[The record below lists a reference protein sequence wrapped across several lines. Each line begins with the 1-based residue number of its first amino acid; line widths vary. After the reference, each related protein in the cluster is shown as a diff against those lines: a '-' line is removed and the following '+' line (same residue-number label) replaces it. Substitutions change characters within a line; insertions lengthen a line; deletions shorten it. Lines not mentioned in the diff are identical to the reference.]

1 MIEAKVHSLAIT
13 DKGFVVML
21 KPINSERV
29 IPIFIDYLQAQSM
42 ATALFNYKMGRP
54 LTHDLIN
61 NIFKNCNIRLVNIII
76 DNVHL
81 DTYYSKLVIDHNGKN
96 IFIDA
101 RPSDAIALALRFQT
115 SIFIEEHVIEKA
127 GMIIE
132 DNGSKDVE
140 MKSGI
145 PYNYQVF
152 DKETNSENKGKENYK
167 AYFGGDLLNGN
178 NIKKKEEIQKLLE
191 QAVKEERYEDAAKY
205 RDELNNLNNSEN

>member
-61 NIFKNCNIRLVNIII
+61 SIFQKCNIRLVNIII

-81 DTYYSKLVIDHNGKN
+81 DTYYSKLVIEHNGKN
-96 IFIDA
+96 EFVDA
-101 RPSDAIALALRFQT
+101 RPSDAIALALRFQV
-115 SIFIEEHVIEKA
+115 SIFVEEHVVEKA

-132 DNGSKDVE
+132 DNGSKELE

-152 DKETNSENKGKENYK
+152 DKEANSENKRRDIKLNNENGAK
-167 AYFGGDLLNGN
+167 T
-178 NIKKKEEIQKLLE
+178 KEEIQKLLE

-205 RDELNNLNNSEN
+205 RDELNNLNNLEN

>member
-1 MIEAKVHSLAIT
+1 
-13 DKGFVVML
+13 ML

-61 NIFKNCNIRLVNIII
+61 SIFQKCNIRLVNIII

-81 DTYYSKLVIDHNGKN
+81 DTYYSKLVIEHNGKN
-96 IFIDA
+96 EFVDA
-101 RPSDAIALALRFQT
+101 RPSDAIALALRFQV
-115 SIFIEEHVIEKA
+115 SIFVEEHVIEKA

-132 DNGSKDVE
+132 DNGSKELE

-152 DKETNSENKGKENYK
+152 DKEANSENKRRDIKLNNENGAK
-167 AYFGGDLLNGN
+167 T
-178 NIKKKEEIQKLLE
+178 KEEIQKLLE

-205 RDELNNLNNSEN
+205 RDELNNLEN

>member
-61 NIFKNCNIRLVNIII
+61 SIFQKCNIRLVNIII

-81 DTYYSKLVIDHNGKN
+81 DTYYSKLVIEHNGKN
-96 IFIDA
+96 EFVDA
-101 RPSDAIALALRFQT
+101 RPSDAIALALRFQV
-115 SIFIEEHVIEKA
+115 SIFVEEHVIEKA
-127 GMIIE
+127 GIIIE
-132 DNGSKDVE
+132 DNGSKELE

-152 DKETNSENKGKENYK
+152 DKEANSENKRRDIKLNNENGVK
-167 AYFGGDLLNGN
+167 T
-178 NIKKKEEIQKLLE
+178 KEEIQKLLE
-191 QAVKEERYEDAAKY
+191 QAVKEERYED
-205 RDELNNLNNSEN
+205 LSLIHISEPTRR

>member
-61 NIFKNCNIRLVNIII
+61 SIFQKCNIRLVNIII

-81 DTYYSKLVIDHNGKN
+81 DTYYSKLVIEHNGKN
-96 IFIDA
+96 EFVDA
-101 RPSDAIALALRFQT
+101 RPSDAIALALRFQV
-115 SIFIEEHVIEKA
+115 SIFVEEHVIEKA

-132 DNGSKDVE
+132 DNGSKE
-140 MKSGI
+140 LEIKSGI

-152 DKETNSENKGKENYK
+152 DKEANSENKRRDIKLNNENGAK
-167 AYFGGDLLNGN
+167 T
-178 NIKKKEEIQKLLE
+178 KEEIQKLLE

-205 RDELNNLNNSEN
+205 RDELNNLNNLEN

>member
-21 KPINSERV
+21 RPINSERV

-61 NIFKNCNIRLVNIII
+61 SIFKNCNIRLVNIII
-76 DNVHL
+76 DNVHS

-101 RPSDAIALALRFQT
+101 RPSDAIALALRFQA
-115 SIFIEEHVIEKA
+115 SIFVEEHVIEKA
-127 GMIIE
+127 GMILE
-132 DNGSKDVE
+132 DNGEKNKEVME
-140 MKSGI
+140 NGI

-152 DKETNSENKGKENYK
+152 DKEISPENAKNDMKPNNNENSFKT
-167 AYFGGDLLNGN
+167 
-178 NIKKKEEIQKLLE
+178 KEEIQKLLE

-205 RDELNNLNNSEN
+205 RDELNKLDN

>member
-61 NIFKNCNIRLVNIII
+61 SIFQKCHIRLVNIII

-81 DTYYSKLVIDHNGKN
+81 DTYYSKLVIEHNGKN
-96 IFIDA
+96 EFVDA
-101 RPSDAIALALRFQT
+101 RPSDAIALALRFQV
-115 SIFIEEHVIEKA
+115 SIFVEEHVIEKA

-132 DNGSKDVE
+132 DNGSKELE

-152 DKETNSENKGKENYK
+152 DKEANSENKRRDIKLNNENGAK
-167 AYFGGDLLNGN
+167 T
-178 NIKKKEEIQKLLE
+178 KEEIQKLLE

-205 RDELNNLNNSEN
+205 RDELNNLNNLEN

>member
-21 KPINSERV
+21 RPINSERV

-42 ATALFNYKMGRP
+42 ATALFNYKKGRP

-61 NIFKNCNIRLVNIII
+61 SIFKKCNIRLVNIII

-96 IFIDA
+96 EFVDA
-101 RPSDAIALALRFQT
+101 RPSDAIALALRFQA
-115 SIFIEEHVIEKA
+115 SIFVEEHVIEKA
-127 GMIIE
+127 GMVLDDSGE
-132 DNGSKDVE
+132 TAKETDV
-140 MKSGI
+140 KSGI

-152 DKETNSENKGKENYK
+152 DKENSENTKK
-167 AYFGGDLLNGN
+167 DLKSN
-178 NIKKKEEIQKLLE
+178 NNESGAKTKEEIQKLLE

-205 RDELNNLNNSEN
+205 RDELNNLDNLEN

>member
-61 NIFKNCNIRLVNIII
+61 SIFQKCNIRLVNIII

-81 DTYYSKLVIDHNGKN
+81 DTYYSKLVIEHNGKN
-96 IFIDA
+96 EFVDA
-101 RPSDAIALALRFQT
+101 RPSDAIALALRFQV
-115 SIFIEEHVIEKA
+115 SIFVEEHVIEKA

-132 DNGSKDVE
+132 DNGSKELE

-152 DKETNSENKGKENYK
+152 DKEANSENKRRDIKLNNENGAKTKEQ
-167 AYFGGDLLNGN
+167 
-178 NIKKKEEIQKLLE
+178 IQKFLE

-205 RDELNNLNNSEN
+205 RDELNNLNNLEN

>member
-61 NIFKNCNIRLVNIII
+61 SIFQKCNIRLVNIII

-81 DTYYSKLVIDHNGKN
+81 DTYYSKLVIEHNGKN
-96 IFIDA
+96 EFVDA
-101 RPSDAIALALRFQT
+101 RPSDAIALALRFQV
-115 SIFIEEHVIEKA
+115 SIFVEDHVIEKA
-127 GMIIE
+127 GIIIE
-132 DNGSKDVE
+132 DNGSKELE

-152 DKETNSENKGKENYK
+152 DKEANSENKRRDIKLNNENGVK
-167 AYFGGDLLNGN
+167 T
-178 NIKKKEEIQKLLE
+178 KEEIQKLLE
-191 QAVKEERYEDAAKY
+191 QAVKEEIYEDAAKY
-205 RDELNNLNNSEN
+205 RDELNNLNNLEN

>member
-21 KPINSERV
+21 RPINSEKV

-61 NIFKNCNIRLVNIII
+61 SIFKNCNIRLVNIII

-96 IFIDA
+96 ILIDA
-101 RPSDAIALALRFQT
+101 RPSDAIALALRFQA
-115 SIFIEEHVIEKA
+115 SIFVEENVIEKA
-127 GMIIE
+127 GMVLDDSGE
-132 DNGSKDVE
+132 TAKESDV
-140 MKSGI
+140 KSGI

-152 DKETNSENKGKENYK
+152 DKENSSDNTKK
-167 AYFGGDLLNGN
+167 DLKSNGSESGV
-178 NIKKKEEIQKLLE
+178 KTKEEIKKLLE

-205 RDELNNLNNSEN
+205 RDELNNLENLEN

>member
-29 IPIFIDYLQAQSM
+29 IPIFIDYLEAQSM

-61 NIFKNCNIRLVNIII
+61 SIFQKCNIRLVNIII

-81 DTYYSKLVIDHNGKN
+81 DTYYSKLVIEHNGKN
-96 IFIDA
+96 EFVDA
-101 RPSDAIALALRFQT
+101 RPSDAIALALRFQV
-115 SIFIEEHVIEKA
+115 SIFVEEHVIEKA

-132 DNGSKDVE
+132 DNGSKELE

-152 DKETNSENKGKENYK
+152 DKEANSENKRRDIKLNNENGVK
-167 AYFGGDLLNGN
+167 T
-178 NIKKKEEIQKLLE
+178 KEEIQKLLE

-205 RDELNNLNNSEN
+205 RDELNNLNNLEN

>member
-61 NIFKNCNIRLVNIII
+61 SIFQKCNIRLVNIII

-81 DTYYSKLVIDHNGKN
+81 DTYYSKLVIEHNGKN
-96 IFIDA
+96 EFVDA
-101 RPSDAIALALRFQT
+101 RPSDAIALALRFQV
-115 SIFIEEHVIEKA
+115 SIFVEEHVIEKA

-132 DNGSKDVE
+132 DNGSKELE

-152 DKETNSENKGKENYK
+152 DKEANSENKRRDIKLNNENGAK
-167 AYFGGDLLNGN
+167 TR
-178 NIKKKEEIQKLLE
+178 EEIQKLLE

-205 RDELNNLNNSEN
+205 RDELNNLNNLEN

>member
-1 MIEAKVHSLAIT
+1 MIEAKVHGLAIT

-61 NIFKNCNIRLVNIII
+61 SIFQKCNIRLVNIII

-81 DTYYSKLVIDHNGKN
+81 DTYYSKLVIEHNGKN
-96 IFIDA
+96 EFVDA
-101 RPSDAIALALRFQT
+101 RPSDAIALALRFQV
-115 SIFIEEHVIEKA
+115 SIFVEEHVIEKA

-132 DNGSKDVE
+132 DNGSKELE

-152 DKETNSENKGKENYK
+152 DKEANSENKRRDIKLNNENGVK
-167 AYFGGDLLNGN
+167 T
-178 NIKKKEEIQKLLE
+178 KEEIQKLLE

-205 RDELNNLNNSEN
+205 RDELNNLNNLEN

>member
-21 KPINSERV
+21 RPINSERV

-61 NIFKNCNIRLVNIII
+61 SIFKNCNIRLVNIII
-76 DNVHL
+76 DNVHS

-101 RPSDAIALALRFQT
+101 RPSDAIALALRFQA
-115 SIFIEEHVIEKA
+115 SIFVEEHVIEKA
-127 GMIIE
+127 GMILE
-132 DNGSKDVE
+132 DNGEKNKEVME
-140 MKSGI
+140 NGI

-152 DKETNSENKGKENYK
+152 DKEISPENVKNDMKPNNNENSFKT
-167 AYFGGDLLNGN
+167 
-178 NIKKKEEIQKLLE
+178 KEEIQKLLE

-205 RDELNNLNNSEN
+205 RDELNKLDN

>member
-1 MIEAKVHSLAIT
+1 MIEAKAHSLAIT

-61 NIFKNCNIRLVNIII
+61 SIFQKCNIRLVNIII

-81 DTYYSKLVIDHNGKN
+81 DTYYSKLVIEHNGKN
-96 IFIDA
+96 EFVDA
-101 RPSDAIALALRFQT
+101 RPSDAIALALRFQV
-115 SIFIEEHVIEKA
+115 SIFVEEHVIEKA
-127 GMIIE
+127 GIIIE
-132 DNGSKDVE
+132 DNGSKELE

-152 DKETNSENKGKENYK
+152 DKEASSENKRRDIKLNNENGVK
-167 AYFGGDLLNGN
+167 T
-178 NIKKKEEIQKLLE
+178 KEEIQKLLE

-205 RDELNNLNNSEN
+205 RDELNNLNNLEN

>member
-61 NIFKNCNIRLVNIII
+61 SIFQKCNIRLVNIII

-81 DTYYSKLVIDHNGKN
+81 DNYYSKLVIEHNGKN
-96 IFIDA
+96 EFVDA
-101 RPSDAIALALRFQT
+101 RPSDAIALALRFQV
-115 SIFIEEHVIEKA
+115 SIFVEEHVVEKA

-132 DNGSKDVE
+132 DNGSKELE

-152 DKETNSENKGKENYK
+152 DKEANSENKRRDIKLNNENGAK
-167 AYFGGDLLNGN
+167 T
-178 NIKKKEEIQKLLE
+178 KEEIQKLLE

-205 RDELNNLNNSEN
+205 RDELNNLNNLEN

>member
-61 NIFKNCNIRLVNIII
+61 SIFQKCNIRLVNIII

-81 DTYYSKLVIDHNGKN
+81 DTYYSKLVIEHNGKN
-96 IFIDA
+96 EFVDA
-101 RPSDAIALALRFQT
+101 RPSDAIALALRFQV
-115 SIFIEEHVIEKA
+115 SIFVEEHVIEKA

-132 DNGSKDVE
+132 DNGSKELE
-140 MKSGI
+140 MNSGI

-152 DKETNSENKGKENYK
+152 DKEANSENKRRDIKLNNENGVK
-167 AYFGGDLLNGN
+167 T
-178 NIKKKEEIQKLLE
+178 KEEIQKLLE

-205 RDELNNLNNSEN
+205 RDELNNLNNLEN

>member
-61 NIFKNCNIRLVNIII
+61 SIFQKCNIRLVNIII

-81 DTYYSKLVIDHNGKN
+81 DTYYTKLVIEHNGKN
-96 IFIDA
+96 EFVDA
-101 RPSDAIALALRFQT
+101 RPSDAIALALRFQV
-115 SIFIEEHVIEKA
+115 SIFVEEHVIEKA
-127 GMIIE
+127 GIIIE
-132 DNGSKDVE
+132 DNGSKELE

-152 DKETNSENKGKENYK
+152 DKEANSENKRRDIKLNNENGAK
-167 AYFGGDLLNGN
+167 T
-178 NIKKKEEIQKLLE
+178 KEEIQKLLE

-205 RDELNNLNNSEN
+205 RDELNNLNNLEN

>member
-61 NIFKNCNIRLVNIII
+61 SIFQKCNIRLVNIII

-81 DTYYSKLVIDHNGKN
+81 DTYYSKLVIEHNGKN
-96 IFIDA
+96 EFVDA
-101 RPSDAIALALRFQT
+101 RPSDAIALALRFQV
-115 SIFIEEHVIEKA
+115 SIFVEEHVIEKA

-132 DNGSKDVE
+132 DNGSKELE

-152 DKETNSENKGKENYK
+152 DKEANSENKRRDIKLNNEN
-167 AYFGGDLLNGN
+167 G
-178 NIKKKEEIQKLLE
+178 IKTKEEIQKLLE

-205 RDELNNLNNSEN
+205 RDELNNLNNLEN

>member
-21 KPINSERV
+21 RPINSERV

-61 NIFKNCNIRLVNIII
+61 SIFKKCNIRLVNIII

-96 IFIDA
+96 EFVDA
-101 RPSDAIALALRFQT
+101 RPSDAIALALRFKA
-115 SIFIEEHVIEKA
+115 SIFVEEHVIEKA
-127 GMIIE
+127 GMVLDDSGE
-132 DNGSKDVE
+132 TAKETDV
-140 MKSGI
+140 KSGI

-152 DKETNSENKGKENYK
+152 DKENSENTKKDLKSNNNENGAK
-167 AYFGGDLLNGN
+167 T
-178 NIKKKEEIQKLLE
+178 KEEIQKLLE

-205 RDELNNLNNSEN
+205 RDELNNLDNLEN

>member
-29 IPIFIDYLQAQSM
+29 IPVFIDYLQAQSM
-42 ATALFNYKMGRP
+42 ATALFNYKIGRP

-61 NIFKNCNIRLVNIII
+61 SIFKNCNIRLVNIII

-101 RPSDAIALALRFQT
+101 RPSDAIALALRFQA
-115 SIFIEEHVIEKA
+115 SIFIEEHVIEKV
-127 GMIIE
+127 GMVLE
-132 DNGSKDVE
+132 DSSENAKE
-140 MKSGI
+140 MELKSGI

-152 DKETNSENKGKENYK
+152 DKENNSENTKKDLKNNNENS
-167 AYFGGDLLNGN
+167 
-178 NIKKKEEIQKLLE
+178 IKTKEEIQKLLE

-205 RDELNNLNNSEN
+205 RDELNNLDNLEN

>member
-61 NIFKNCNIRLVNIII
+61 SIFQKCNIRLVNIII
-76 DNVHL
+76 DNVYL
-81 DTYYSKLVIDHNGKN
+81 DTYYSKLVIEHNGKN
-96 IFIDA
+96 EFVDA
-101 RPSDAIALALRFQT
+101 RPSDAIALALRFQV
-115 SIFIEEHVIEKA
+115 SIFVEEHVIEKA
-127 GMIIE
+127 GIIIE
-132 DNGSKDVE
+132 DNGSKELE

-152 DKETNSENKGKENYK
+152 DKEANSENKRRDIKLNNENGAK
-167 AYFGGDLLNGN
+167 T
-178 NIKKKEEIQKLLE
+178 KEEIQKLLE

-205 RDELNNLNNSEN
+205 RDELNNLNNLEN

>member
-42 ATALFNYKMGRP
+42 ATALFNCKMGRP

-61 NIFKNCNIRLVNIII
+61 SIFQKCNIRLVNIII

-81 DTYYSKLVIDHNGKN
+81 DTYYSKLVIEHNGKN
-96 IFIDA
+96 EFVDA
-101 RPSDAIALALRFQT
+101 RPSDAIALALRFQV
-115 SIFIEEHVIEKA
+115 SIFVEEHVIEKA

-132 DNGSKDVE
+132 DNGSKELE

-152 DKETNSENKGKENYK
+152 DKESNSENKRRDIKLNNENGVK
-167 AYFGGDLLNGN
+167 T
-178 NIKKKEEIQKLLE
+178 KEEIQKLLE

-205 RDELNNLNNSEN
+205 RDELNNLNNLEN

>member
-61 NIFKNCNIRLVNIII
+61 SIFQQCNIRLVNIMI

-81 DTYYSKLVIDHNGKN
+81 DTYYSKLVIEHNGKN
-96 IFIDA
+96 EFVDA
-101 RPSDAIALALRFQT
+101 RPSDAIALALRFQV
-115 SIFIEEHVIEKA
+115 SIFVEEHVIEKA

-132 DNGSKDVE
+132 DNGSKELE

-152 DKETNSENKGKENYK
+152 DKEANSENKRRDIKLNNENGVK
-167 AYFGGDLLNGN
+167 T
-178 NIKKKEEIQKLLE
+178 KEEIQKLLE

-205 RDELNNLNNSEN
+205 RDELNNLNNLEN

>member
-29 IPIFIDYLQAQSM
+29 IPVFIDYLQAQSM

-61 NIFKNCNIRLVNIII
+61 SIFKNCNIRLVNIII

-101 RPSDAIALALRFQT
+101 RPSDAIALALRFQA
-115 SIFIEEHVIEKA
+115 SIFIEEHVIEKV
-127 GMIIE
+127 GMVLE
-132 DNGSKDVE
+132 DSNENAKE
-140 MKSGI
+140 MELKSGI

-152 DKETNSENKGKENYK
+152 DKENNSENTKK
-167 AYFGGDLLNGN
+167 DLKN
-178 NIKKKEEIQKLLE
+178 NNESSIKTKEEIQKLLE

-205 RDELNNLNNSEN
+205 RDELNNLDNLEN

>member
-61 NIFKNCNIRLVNIII
+61 SIFQKCNIRLVNIII

-81 DTYYSKLVIDHNGKN
+81 DTYYSKLVIEHNGKN
-96 IFIDA
+96 EFVDA
-101 RPSDAIALALRFQT
+101 RPSDAIALALRFQV
-115 SIFIEEHVIEKA
+115 SIFVEEHVIEKA
-127 GMIIE
+127 GIIIE
-132 DNGSKDVE
+132 DNGSKELE

-152 DKETNSENKGKENYK
+152 DKEANSENKRRDIKLNNENGSK
-167 AYFGGDLLNGN
+167 T
-178 NIKKKEEIQKLLE
+178 KEEIQKLLE

-205 RDELNNLNNSEN
+205 RDELNNLNNLEN

>member
-21 KPINSERV
+21 RPINSEKV

-61 NIFKNCNIRLVNIII
+61 SIFKNCNIRLVNIII

-96 IFIDA
+96 ILIDA
-101 RPSDAIALALRFQT
+101 RPSDAIALALRFQA
-115 SIFIEEHVIEKA
+115 SIFVEENVIEKA
-127 GMIIE
+127 GMVLDDSGDTAKE
-132 DNGSKDVE
+132 SDV
-140 MKSGI
+140 KSGI

-152 DKETNSENKGKENYK
+152 DKENSSDNTKK
-167 AYFGGDLLNGN
+167 DLKSNGN
-178 NIKKKEEIQKLLE
+178 ESGVKTKEEIKKLLE

-205 RDELNNLNNSEN
+205 RDELNNLENL

>member
-61 NIFKNCNIRLVNIII
+61 SIFQKCNIRLVNIII

-81 DTYYSKLVIDHNGKN
+81 DTYYSKLVIEHNGKN
-96 IFIDA
+96 EFVDA
-101 RPSDAIALALRFQT
+101 RPSDAIALALRFQV
-115 SIFIEEHVIEKA
+115 SIFVEEHVIEKA
-127 GMIIE
+127 GRIIE
-132 DNGSKDVE
+132 DNGSKELE

-152 DKETNSENKGKENYK
+152 DKEANSENKRRDIKLNNENGAK
-167 AYFGGDLLNGN
+167 T
-178 NIKKKEEIQKLLE
+178 KEEIQKLLE

-205 RDELNNLNNSEN
+205 RDELNNLNNLEN

>member
-61 NIFKNCNIRLVNIII
+61 SIFQKCNIRLVNIII

-81 DTYYSKLVIDHNGKN
+81 DTYYSKLVIEHNGKN
-96 IFIDA
+96 EFVDA
-101 RPSDAIALALRFQT
+101 RPSDAIALALRFQV
-115 SIFIEEHVIEKA
+115 SIFVEEHVIEKA

-132 DNGSKDVE
+132 DNGSKELE

-152 DKETNSENKGKENYK
+152 DKEANSENKRRDIKLNNENGSK
-167 AYFGGDLLNGN
+167 T
-178 NIKKKEEIQKLLE
+178 KEEIQKLLE

-205 RDELNNLNNSEN
+205 RDELNNLNNLEN

>member
-61 NIFKNCNIRLVNIII
+61 SIFQKCNIRLVNIII

-81 DTYYSKLVIDHNGKN
+81 DTYYSKLVIEHNGKN
-96 IFIDA
+96 EFVDA
-101 RPSDAIALALRFQT
+101 RPSDAIALALRFQV
-115 SIFIEEHVIEKA
+115 SIFVEEHVIEKA

-132 DNGSKDVE
+132 DNGSKELE

-152 DKETNSENKGKENYK
+152 DKEANSENKRRGIKLNNENGVK
-167 AYFGGDLLNGN
+167 T
-178 NIKKKEEIQKLLE
+178 KEEIQKLLE

-205 RDELNNLNNSEN
+205 RDELNNLNNLEN

>member
-61 NIFKNCNIRLVNIII
+61 SIFQKCNIRLVNIII

-81 DTYYSKLVIDHNGKN
+81 DTYYSKLVIEHNGKN
-96 IFIDA
+96 EFVDA
-101 RPSDAIALALRFQT
+101 RPSDAIALALRFQV
-115 SIFIEEHVIEKA
+115 SIFVEEHVIEKA

-132 DNGSKDVE
+132 DNGSKELE

-152 DKETNSENKGKENYK
+152 DKEANSENKRRDIKLNNENGAK
-167 AYFGGDLLNGN
+167 T
-178 NIKKKEEIQKLLE
+178 KEEIQKLLE

-205 RDELNNLNNSEN
+205 RDELNNLHNLEN

>member
-61 NIFKNCNIRLVNIII
+61 SIFQKCNIRLVNIII

-81 DTYYSKLVIDHNGKN
+81 DTYYSKLVIEHNGKN
-96 IFIDA
+96 EFVDA
-101 RPSDAIALALRFQT
+101 RPSDAIALALRFQV
-115 SIFIEEHVIEKA
+115 SIFVEEHVIEKA

-132 DNGSKDVE
+132 DNGSKELE

-152 DKETNSENKGKENYK
+152 DKEANSENKRRDIKLNNENGVKTKE
-167 AYFGGDLLNGN
+167 D
-178 NIKKKEEIQKLLE
+178 IQKLLE

-205 RDELNNLNNSEN
+205 RDELNNLNNLEN

>member
-1 MIEAKVHSLAIT
+1 VIEAKVHSLAIT

-61 NIFKNCNIRLVNIII
+61 SIFQKCNIRLVNIII

-81 DTYYSKLVIDHNGKN
+81 DTYYSKLVIEHNGKN
-96 IFIDA
+96 EFVDA
-101 RPSDAIALALRFQT
+101 RPSDAIALALRFQV
-115 SIFIEEHVIEKA
+115 SIFVEEHVIEKA
-127 GMIIE
+127 GIIIE
-132 DNGSKDVE
+132 DNGSKELE

-152 DKETNSENKGKENYK
+152 DKEANSENKRRDIKLNNENGVK
-167 AYFGGDLLNGN
+167 T
-178 NIKKKEEIQKLLE
+178 KEEIQKLLE

-205 RDELNNLNNSEN
+205 RDELNNLNNLEN

>member
-21 KPINSERV
+21 RPINSEKV

-61 NIFKNCNIRLVNIII
+61 SIFKNCNIRLVNIII

-96 IFIDA
+96 ILIDA
-101 RPSDAIALALRFQT
+101 RPSDAIALALRFQA
-115 SIFIEEHVIEKA
+115 SIFVEENVIEKA
-127 GMIIE
+127 GMVLDDSGE
-132 DNGSKDVE
+132 TAKESDV
-140 MKSGI
+140 KSGI

-152 DKETNSENKGKENYK
+152 DKENSSDNTKK
-167 AYFGGDLLNGN
+167 DLKSNGN
-178 NIKKKEEIQKLLE
+178 ENGVKTKEEIKKLLE

-205 RDELNNLNNSEN
+205 RDELNNLENLEN

>member
-1 MIEAKVHSLAIT
+1 VIEAKVHSLAIT

-61 NIFKNCNIRLVNIII
+61 SIFQKCNIRLVNIII

-81 DTYYSKLVIDHNGKN
+81 DTYYSKLVIEHNGKN
-96 IFIDA
+96 EFVDA
-101 RPSDAIALALRFQT
+101 RPSDAIALALRFQV
-115 SIFIEEHVIEKA
+115 SIFVEEHVIEKA

-132 DNGSKDVE
+132 DNGSKE
-140 MKSGI
+140 LEIKSGI

-152 DKETNSENKGKENYK
+152 DKEANSENKRRDIKLNNENGAK
-167 AYFGGDLLNGN
+167 T
-178 NIKKKEEIQKLLE
+178 KEEIQKLLE

-205 RDELNNLNNSEN
+205 RDELNNLNNLEN

>member
-61 NIFKNCNIRLVNIII
+61 SIFQKCNIRLVNIII

-81 DTYYSKLVIDHNGKN
+81 DTYYSKLVIEHNGKN
-96 IFIDA
+96 EFVDA
-101 RPSDAIALALRFQT
+101 RPSDAIALALRFQV
-115 SIFIEEHVIEKA
+115 SIFVEEHVIEKA

-132 DNGSKDVE
+132 DNGSKELE
-140 MKSGI
+140 MESGI

-152 DKETNSENKGKENYK
+152 DKEANSENKRRDIKLNNENGAK
-167 AYFGGDLLNGN
+167 T
-178 NIKKKEEIQKLLE
+178 KEEIQKLLE

-205 RDELNNLNNSEN
+205 RDELNNLNNLEN

>member
-21 KPINSERV
+21 RPINSEKV

-61 NIFKNCNIRLVNIII
+61 SIFKNCNIRLVNIII

-96 IFIDA
+96 ILIDA
-101 RPSDAIALALRFQT
+101 RPSDAIALALRFQA
-115 SIFIEEHVIEKA
+115 SIFVEENVIEKA
-127 GMIIE
+127 GMVLDDSGE
-132 DNGSKDVE
+132 TAKESDV
-140 MKSGI
+140 KSGI

-152 DKETNSENKGKENYK
+152 DKENSSDNTKK
-167 AYFGGDLLNGN
+167 DLKSNGN
-178 NIKKKEEIQKLLE
+178 ESEVKTKEEIKKLLE

-205 RDELNNLNNSEN
+205 RDELNNLENLEN

>member
-61 NIFKNCNIRLVNIII
+61 SIFKKCNIRLVNIII

-81 DTYYSKLVIDHNGKN
+81 DTYYSKLVIEHNGKN
-96 IFIDA
+96 EFVDA
-101 RPSDAIALALRFQT
+101 RPSDAIALALRFQV
-115 SIFIEEHVIEKA
+115 SIFVEEHVIEKA

-132 DNGSKDVE
+132 DNGSKELE

-152 DKETNSENKGKENYK
+152 DKEANSENKRRDIKLNNENGAK
-167 AYFGGDLLNGN
+167 T
-178 NIKKKEEIQKLLE
+178 KEEIQKLLE

-205 RDELNNLNNSEN
+205 RDELNNLNNLEN